1 MSGDGGNSKTV
12 WIDLD
17 NSPHV
22 LFFDPIIKELKK
34 NGINT
39 FVTARNYAQVIQLA
53 RLFNIDFI
61 KVGNYFGKNKF
72 LKALGVVI
80 RSFEMIPIAIKKKP
94 TLALSHGSRSQIFA
108 SKLLKIKSAMAYDYE
123 FARGIPFARPNYK
136 ILPDVIPDCKIR
148 NNAEKIIKYPGIKEN
163 VYIHKFIP
171 DPEIITKL
179 KLNNEK
185 VIITIRPPAFSAH
198 YYMEKS
204 RQLFNETINYL
215 SKLQDTQIVLTPRTD
230 DQKKEIINSWKSYI
244 ESGKIIIPEF
254 VVNGLNLIWH
264 SDLVISGGGT
274 MIREAAALNVPAYSI
289 FGSEIGSVDKY
300 LAESGRLTLIS
311 SKEDVIEK
319 IKIIKRIVRKETIC
333 ESRRTLNFLVNEII
347 ILLGNKVEYENTE
360 EVDEKILNHI
370 K

>member
-1 MSGDGGNSKTV
+1 MSGMGGNGKTV

-22 LFFDPIIKELKK
+22 LFFDPIIKELKE
-34 NGINT
+34 NGINVY
-39 FVTARNYAQVIQLA
+39 VTARNYAQVLQLA
-53 RLFNIDFI
+53 KLFNIDYI

-72 LKALGVVI
+72 LKALGVI
-80 RSFEMIPIAIKKKP
+80 TRSLEMVPIAIRKKP
-94 TLALSHGSRSQIFA
+94 VLALSHGSRSQVFA
-108 SKLLKIKSAMAYDYE
+108 AKLLGIKSAMAYDYE
-123 FARGIPFARPNYK
+123 FARGIPFFKPNYK

-179 KLNNEK
+179 KLDTEK
-185 VIITIRPPAFSAH
+185 IIITIRPPAYSAH
-198 YYMEKS
+198 YYMERS
-204 RQLFNETINYL
+204 RHLFNETINHL
-215 SKLQDTQIVLTPRTD
+215 SNQQDTQIILTPRTD
-230 DQKKEIINSWKSYI
+230 VQKNEIVTTWKSYI
-244 ESGKIIIPEF
+244 ESGKIIIPGF

-300 LAESGRLTLIS
+300 LAEAGRLTLIES
-311 SKEDVIEK
+311 NEDVIEK
-319 IKIIKRIVRKETIC
+319 IKILKRKACKETIC
-333 ESRRTLNFLVNEII
+333 QSKHTLNFIVNEIMK
-347 ILLGNKVEYENTE
+347 LLGMTKYRTTE
-360 EVDEKILNHI
+360 INEEKTFVNIM
-370 K
+370 